1 MGISPCEF
9 ESRPGHQ
16 RVKEL
21 DVSNS
26 FFVLVSK
33 RMEALLRSPPE
44 FTGSVVNSGG
54 AKWKKVVSLRYGKA
68 KRYNRRSIEV
78 VVARGDI
85 QLF

>member
-44 FTGSVVNSGG
+44 FTTEPNGLCRKFRWG
-54 AKWKKVVSLRYGKA
+54 
-68 KRYNRRSIEV
+68 EV
-78 VVARGDI
+78 EKSCIFAVWESEKI
-85 QLF
+85 I